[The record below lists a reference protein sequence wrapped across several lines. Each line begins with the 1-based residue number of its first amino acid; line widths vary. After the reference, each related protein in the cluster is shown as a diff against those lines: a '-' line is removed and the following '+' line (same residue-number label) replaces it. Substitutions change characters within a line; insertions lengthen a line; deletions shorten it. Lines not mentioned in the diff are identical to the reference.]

1 MKYLIRKI
9 VATFLLSSLS
19 FLSFSSEKEV
29 MDTIYKWAAL
39 ESDLDAQSE
48 LIRDD
53 RVMIT
58 SKRWPNQA
66 DNLMVQKERRA
77 ANLSR
82 DPDLK
87 IIATI
92 SSPEVRIYGEVAI
105 ADFVRRYDFI
115 PGMGEM
121 SPPNFTYITLVLVE
135 EDGNWEIAHTHNSP
149 M

>member
-1 MKYLIRKI
+1 MKNLISKI
-9 VATFLLSSLS
+9 ISVIFLSSLS
-19 FLSFSSEKEV
+19 FLSFSSEKDV
-29 MDTIYKWAAL
+29 LDTIYKWSAL
-39 ESDLDAQSE
+39 EGDLDAQAE

-66 DNLMVQKERRA
+66 ENLMIQKERRA

-87 IIATI
+87 LISTI